1 VRPDAEPEP
10 SVPVA
15 AVDGGVDAVAF
26 GGVVVAD
33 FVGAAVIALAAAVA
47 FSTKFVGSGTYPRG
61 STAGS

>member
-1 VRPDAEPEP
+1 M
-10 SVPVA
+10 PVT